1 MFVRTGSMPSTND
14 SLLGLK
20 GERLS
25 VSGRTKW
32 AAGSGLAV
40 IVIALAG
47 LSNKFLLARANLAP
61 VVAITLAVVGGA
73 GIAYWVIKREP
84 D

>member
-1 MFVRTGSMPSTND
+1 MPSTND
-14 SLLGLK
+14 SSLGLT

-32 AAGSGLAV
+32 AAGIGLAV
-40 IVIALAG
+40 IVIALAALG
-47 LSNKFLLARANLAP
+47 IRFFLAGAYLAP

>member
-1 MFVRTGSMPSTND
+1 MPSTND
-14 SLLGLK
+14 STLGLI

-32 AAGSGLAV
+32 AAGIGLAV

-47 LSNKFLLARANLAP
+47 LGIRYLLARATLAP

-73 GIAYWVIKREP
+73 GIAYWVIERKPE
-84 D
+84 